1 MVNHSLGG
9 DVLLGSFVSVPV
21 VISKANHVVGGVT
34 ETRKTSLRYQE
45 PKGKRGGSKKDR
57 ESSP

>member
-34 ETRKTSLRYQE
+34 ETRKTSLRYRA
-45 PKGKRGGSKKDR
+45 KRKERGF
-57 ESSP
+57 